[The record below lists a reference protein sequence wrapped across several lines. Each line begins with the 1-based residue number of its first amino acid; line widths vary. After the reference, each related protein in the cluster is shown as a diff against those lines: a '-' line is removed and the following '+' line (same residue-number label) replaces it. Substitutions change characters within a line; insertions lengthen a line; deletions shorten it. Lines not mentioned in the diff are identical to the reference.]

1 MAELPTY
8 KCSGA
13 RIHPN
18 ISLALTHPQSFS
30 CLCPIPLQCGRACL
44 QCPGSKTP
52 GILLWDVD
60 LFLLLLLNTWDNC
73 TLPWYF
79 WKKRENYIH
88 PKSLRSWRGFFILK
102 CPLLPLLVV
111 RVIVAPCIAGF
122 QPSQWFLFPRSP
134 TRKIEKEAKRP
145 DSRSYGHCLPLAFAN
160 FIPSCLQWHSCST
173 APLSS
178 KTKIDR
184 SKH

>member
-1 MAELPTY
+1 VAELPTY

-52 GILLWDVD
+52 GRLLWDVD

-79 WKKRENYIH
+79 WKKKGKLHSSKKPQVMERVFH
-88 PKSLRSWRGFFILK
+88 PEMSLAPSAGSKSHCGPVYSRLSAQPVISFPKVAYKKNRKRSKTSWLQILW
-102 CPLLPLLVV
+102 PL
-111 RVIVAPCIAGF
+111 
-122 QPSQWFLFPRSP
+122 S
-134 TRKIEKEAKRP
+134 
-145 DSRSYGHCLPLAFAN
+145 
-160 FIPSCLQWHSCST
+160 PSCFCQFYTVLLAVTFMLYSTTLLQNEN
-173 APLSS
+173 
-178 KTKIDR
+178 R
-184 SKH
+184 